1 MTELKNN
8 MQDKNKKFEFTQ
20 RCVSKFITMLL
31 ETRQNLKKNISENK
45 DTISSQVLLNQTN
58 RCVRTLA
65 ELQKT
70 MRDYNLR

>member
-31 ETRQNLKKNISENK
+31 ETRQNLKNNINFGI
-45 DTISSQVLLNQTN
+45 DVISSQVLLNQTN
-58 RCVRTLA
+58 RSVRMLA